1 MSALT
6 LVGNPA
12 RIVPVAF
19 GIAILVGAGLLML
32 PISSATG
39 SWTPVVDALFTSTSA
54 ICVTGLTTLD
64 TGTHWSALGQVI
76 ILILIQLGGLGI
88 MVAATVIAVLFARR
102 LGLRARLALQTETHA
117 LTSADI
123 RRLVVR
129 IVIFSLAAE
138 SVLAVVLGARL
149 WSAYGLSAG
158 DAAYTGVFHAISAFN
173 NAGFSTYPDNLVSF
187 AHDWAF
193 LLPICIA
200 VIVGGIGFPVVFELR
215 RRWRRPRSWSILTRI
230 TVVMTLVLLALGTVF
245 LWAEEGA
252 AGGVLSGGTPSQGLL
267 GAFTMSVMAR
277 TAGFNIVDMS
287 ELSAEALFSTDILM
301 LIGGGS
307 AGTAGGV
314 KVTTVG
320 LLAFVVWSEIRGRQD
335 VEVGMRRVTSANQRQ
350 ALSIAVLGMT
360 AVIVSSFLLL
370 AVTTVSF
377 DAALFE
383 VISAFATVGLST
395 GITPELP
402 ESGKVLLI
410 VLMFVGRL
418 GPLAVASAFALRERP
433 VRRRYPEERM
443 IIG

>member
-1 MSALT
+1 MTVLT

-12 RIVPVAF
+12 RLVPLAF
-19 GIAILVGAGLLML
+19 GAAIVVGTLLLML

-39 SWTPVVDALFTSTSA
+39 SWTPLIDALFTSTSA
-54 ICVTGLTTLD
+54 ICVTGLTTVD
-64 TGTHWSALGQVI
+64 TGTHWSLLGQII
-76 ILILIQLGGLGI
+76 ILLLIQVGGLGI

-117 LTSADI
+117 LTSGDI

-129 IVIFSLAAE
+129 IVLFSLVVE
-138 SVLAVVLGARL
+138 LVLAVVLAIRL

-158 DAAYTGVFHAISAFN
+158 DAVYTGVFHAISAFN
-173 NAGFSTYPDNLVSF
+173 NAGFSTYPDNLVRF

-193 LLPICIA
+193 LLPVCIA
-200 VIVGGIGFPVVFELR
+200 VIVGGIGFPVIFELR

-230 TVVMTLVLLALGTVF
+230 TVVMTIVLLILGTVF
-245 LWAEEGA
+245 LWAEEGS
-252 AGGVLSGGTPSQGLL
+252 AGGTLSGGSPAQGLL

-287 ELSAEALFSTDILM
+287 QLSPEALFSTDILM

-307 AGTAGGV
+307 AGTAGGI
-314 KVTTVG
+314 KVTTIG
-320 LLAFVVWSEIRGRQD
+320 LLAFVVWSEVRGRQD

-350 ALSIAVLGMT
+350 ALSIAALGLT
-360 AVIVSSFLLL
+360 AVIVSAFLLL
-370 AVTTVSF
+370 AVTTVAF

-402 ESGKVLLI
+402 DTGKILLI
-410 VLMFVGRL
+410 ILMFVGRL
-418 GPLAVASAFALRERP
+418 GPLSVASAFATRERP

>member
-1 MSALT
+1 MTVLT

-12 RIVPVAF
+12 RLVPLAF
-19 GIAILVGAGLLML
+19 GAAIVLGTFLLML

-39 SWTPVVDALFTSTSA
+39 SWTPLIDALFTSTSA
-54 ICVTGLTTLD
+54 ICVTGLTTVD
-64 TGTHWSALGQVI
+64 TGTHWSLLGQVI
-76 ILILIQLGGLGI
+76 ILLLIQVGGLGI

-123 RRLVVR
+123 RRLVIR
-129 IVIFSLAAE
+129 IVVFSLLVE
-138 SVLAVVLGARL
+138 LVLAVVLAIRL

-173 NAGFSTYPDNLVSF
+173 NAGFSTYPDSLVRF

-193 LLPICIA
+193 LLPVCIA
-200 VIVGGIGFPVVFELR
+200 VIVGGIGFPVIFELR

-230 TVVMTLVLLALGTVF
+230 TVVMTIVLLILGTAF
-245 LWAEEGA
+245 LWAEEGP
-252 AGGVLSGGTPSQGLL
+252 AGGTLSGGSPGQGLL

-287 ELSAEALFSTDILM
+287 QLSPEALFSTDILM
-301 LIGGGS
+301 FIGGGS
-307 AGTAGGV
+307 AGTAGGI
-314 KVTTVG
+314 KVTTIG
-320 LLAFVVWSEIRGRQD
+320 LLAFVVWSEMRGRQD

-350 ALSIAVLGMT
+350 ALSIAALGLT
-360 AVIVSSFLLL
+360 AVILSAFLLL
-370 AVTTVSF
+370 AVTTVAF

-402 ESGKVLLI
+402 DTGKILLI

-418 GPLAVASAFALRERP
+418 GPLAVASAFAMRERP